1 MVLLFG
7 IYSQVTKSP
16 PLEEVRQ
23 EEEVDYEALKMDFKN
38 IFTNS
43 VITDGKSEDY
53 NNVVITKYDIK
64 NKDGLYDVDVKIPK
78 INIESSIID
87 EVNNKIEKIYV
98 EKLKN
103 IIQDTATNTIYGIN
117 YVAYVNEDI
126 LSLVIKTGLKEYADK
141 PQRVVL
147 QTFNYD
153 IKGDKLLSF
162 EDIMNRKSLNK
173 EEIQSKI
180 DREIK
185 KSAEENN
192 IPGMYQIEPEQD
204 MYKIENVVE
213 FFIGK
218 NGYIYILYP
227 YGNRNNTD
235 MVDIIIL

>member
-1 MVLLFG
+1 MLFG